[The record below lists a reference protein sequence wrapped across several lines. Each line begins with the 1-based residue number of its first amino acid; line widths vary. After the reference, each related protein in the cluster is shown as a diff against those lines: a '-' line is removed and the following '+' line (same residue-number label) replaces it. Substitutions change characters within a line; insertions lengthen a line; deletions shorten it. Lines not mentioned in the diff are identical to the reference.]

1 MAYTVTDDDEFAA
14 FAKRAEEEAAQQN
27 NKGGSNFAP
36 RDYDP
41 IKWVGLE
48 EKARIVRIVGGAPSS
63 MKPGAH
69 VNPTDAHEV
78 FISKILDD
86 NGKRMKLKL
95 PLHADDNSH
104 EHIMWRIINK
114 VNEVTWV
121 KDATTGKNTKVFKN
135 QNYSWFEKV
144 NKGGFAPTDPS
155 YQYARGWKGQQ
166 VIIMNVIDREDD
178 WCKTNKHTKLLSKK
192 INIGTDGAEYAE
204 DGVPSFGFCSALS
217 KLVGAYGSW
226 ERYDVQIRR
235 TGEKT
240 NPIDVK
246 QATLYKKNGLVQEL
260 DKDKLQFISLT
271 ETLTPEE
278 LEYERYDVSKFYAPT
293 SYQKILSKLG
303 NTIKG
308 IDADLRTNFYNELQ
322 ALAEKE
328 KKEFEELYGNNPE
341 ANVATQTA
349 SAPVA
354 SSPIDDPYSQ
364 PIPQSAPVATPAPA
378 PEAAPARTTVREAA
392 PARATGLTSDKIALL
407 KGWDKLTD
415 QEKDAI
421 VDVVKNPD
429 GTLADIVYKPGLTV
443 LSCPETFPDGSHG
456 CGINAPDFFH
466 CCPSCG
472 KDF

>member
-1 MAYTVTDDDEFAA
+1 MAYTVTEDDEFAA
-14 FAKRAEEEAAQQN
+14 FAKRAEEEAQN

-48 EKARIVRIVGGAPSS
+48 DKAKIVRIVGGAPSS

-69 VNPTDAHEV
+69 VLPTDAHEL

-95 PLHADDNSH
+95 PLHSDDTAH

-114 VNEVTWV
+114 VNEVSWT
-121 KDATTGKNTKVFKN
+121 KDATTGKSTKTFKH
-135 QNYSWFEKV
+135 QDKPWFEKV

-166 VIIMNVIDREDD
+166 VVIMNVIDREDD
-178 WCKTNKHTKLLSKK
+178 WCQTNKHTKLLSKK
-192 INIGTDGAEYAE
+192 INIGSDGTTEYAE
-204 DGVPSFGFCSALS
+204 DGVPSYGFCSALS
-217 KLVGAYGSW
+217 KIVGAYGSW
-226 ERYDVQIRR
+226 ERYDVQVRR

-240 NPIDVK
+240 NPIEVK
-246 QATLYKKNGLVQEL
+246 QATLYKKSGLVQEI
-260 DKDKLQFISLT
+260 DKDKLQFVSLND
-271 ETLTPEE
+271 TLTPEE
-278 LEYERYDVSKFYAPT
+278 LEYERYDISKFYAPT

-322 ALAEKE
+322 ALADKE

-341 ANVATQTA
+341 ANVEAQPTQMEQ
-349 SAPVA
+349 APVVE
-354 SSPIDDPYSQ
+354 ST
-364 PIPQSAPVATPAPA
+364 PV
-378 PEAAPARTTVREAA
+378 EAATARTAVREAA
-392 PARATGLTSDKIALL
+392 PTRATGLTQDKIALL
-407 KGWDKLTD
+407 KGWDKLSD

>member
-1 MAYTVTDDDEFAA
+1 MCHKYTKIGENIMAYTVTDDDEFAA
-14 FAKRAEEEAAQQN
+14 FAKRAEEEAAQ
-27 NKGGSNFAP
+27 SNTSSGYAP

-48 EKARIVRIVGGAPSS
+48 EKAKIIRIVGGAPSS

-69 VNPTDAHEV
+69 INPTDAHEI

-95 PLHADDNSH
+95 PLHSDDISH

-114 VNEVTWV
+114 VNEVTWE
-121 KDATTGKNTKVFKN
+121 KDKVTGKSTKVFKY
-135 QNYSWFEKV
+135 QDKPWFEKV

-166 VIIMNVIDREDD
+166 VVIMNVIDREDD
-178 WCKTNKHTKLLSKK
+178 WCAKNKHTKLLSKK
-192 INIGTDGAEYAE
+192 INFGNDGTEFAE

-217 KLVGAYGSW
+217 TIVSNYGSW
-226 ERYDVQIRR
+226 ERYDVQVRR
-235 TGEKT
+235 TGQKT

-260 DKDKLQFISLT
+260 DKDKIGYISLT

-278 LEYERYDVSKFYAPT
+278 LEYERYDISKFYAPT

-328 KKEFEELYGNNPE
+328 KKEFEEIYGNNPE
-341 ANVATQTA
+341 ANVAAVDATPA
-349 SAPVA
+349 V
-354 SSPIDDPYSQ
+354 DPYSA
-364 PIPQSAPVATPAPA
+364 PIPTTAPVETVATV
-378 PEAAPARTTVREAA
+378 RTAVREAA
-392 PARATGLTSDKIALL
+392 PARATGLTPDKIALL

-415 QEKDAI
+415 PEKDAI

-429 GTLADIVYKPGLTV
+429 GTLADIVYKDGLTV
-443 LSCPETFPDGSHG
+443 LSCPSVFPDGSNG
-456 CGINAPDFFH
+456 CGINAPDFFGT
-466 CCPSCG
+466 CPSCG
-472 KDF
+472 KSF